1 MEKDGKEGDCE
12 LVGIW
17 RNIDDEHSLNPFLE

>member
-1 MEKDGKEGDCE
+1 MEKDRKEGDCE

-17 RNIDDEHSLNPFLE
+17 RNIDDEHSLSPSLE